1 MVSNHFFR
9 KSLSTLFISCIFFV
23 LGSFVV
29 FAEGGETE
37 IDYIAVNNEI
47 VEGEEVTVVKDDVIK
62 IAGRGTID
70 DQVSISVNGNKYETK
85 VDTTGNWF
93 VLFSINDAQYGEYP
107 VNVYTNDSDKYKEF
121 AKLKINVPTDIE
133 QVEEQNIL
141 TNKRFGSLEIMLL
154 SILGLVVVGVP
165 IIILILKKKN
175 EKKKK

>member
-1 MVSNHFFR
+1 MNFENKRNVIR
-9 KSLSTLFISCIFFV
+9 KFINKKRSSEHIKVLEITESVFCLMLGECPIFF
-23 LGSFVV
+23 
-29 FAEGGETE
+29 
-37 IDYIAVNNEI
+37 I
-47 VEGEEVTVVKDDVIK
+47 VKDDVIK